1 MVAAWVKIT
10 LDDGWPESSKEQVT
24 QVYVKKRYEIS
35 MQKSVINYKYLG
47 ERAMTTIEHVVADH
61 QKGERGK
68 MSRCQ
73 EQK

>member
-35 MQKSVINYKYLG
+35 M
-47 ERAMTTIEHVVADH
+47 
-61 QKGERGK
+61 
-68 MSRCQ
+68 
-73 EQK
+73 